1 LAVENEPKKK
11 NELGLKPIEVILG
24 VIIGLS
30 FTNASQVFIPIS
42 NIVDCNTSF
51 TECHQLVNALG
62 IFLAYFIVISG
73 WLGYHESIKKH
84 PHRGY
89 WGVVR
94 YGLDLVILFL
104 VYYLVSIAN
113 PKAEDQYGMIFLWVP
128 PAMFLCYM
136 FWDLVKFREWET
148 DRENVPAS
156 RLRYSAIYG
165 IVAML
170 FSISYYCLN
179 LYYGL
184 NLDFWENK
192 TSLDFAFICLS
203 FILFLLY
210 RIDKSLGLFPFKL

>member
-1 LAVENEPKKK
+1 MAVENEPKKS
-11 NELGLKPIEVILG
+11 ELGLKPIELILG

-30 FTNASQVFIPIS
+30 FANASDVFIPIS
-42 NIVDCNTSF
+42 NIFDCNPPF
-51 TECHQLVNALG
+51 TECHEFVNAVG

-89 WGVVR
+89 WGVIR

-113 PKAEDQYGMIFLWVP
+113 PNSDDQYGMIFLWVI
-128 PAMFLCYM
+128 PAMFICYM

-148 DRENVPAS
+148 DRENVPVS
-156 RLRYSAIYG
+156 RLKYSAIYG

-170 FSISYYCLN
+170 LSISYYSLN

-184 NLDFWENK
+184 NLDFWQNK
-192 TSLDFAFICLS
+192 TSFDFSFICMY
-203 FILFLLY
+203 FVLFLFY
-210 RIDKSLGLFPFKL
+210 RIGKVRGLFPFKL